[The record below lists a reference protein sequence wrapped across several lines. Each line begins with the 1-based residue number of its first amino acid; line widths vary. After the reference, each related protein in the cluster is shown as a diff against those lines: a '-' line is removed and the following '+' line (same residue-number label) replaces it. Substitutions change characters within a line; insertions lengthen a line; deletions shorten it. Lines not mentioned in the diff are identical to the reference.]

1 MSVDPKQLQVGMEVL
16 GDDGELVGTVKSVSA
31 ADFVLNRPWARDLIV
46 PLEAIRAIVDSS
58 ATHAV
63 NAHVVLVMRAQSID
77 AQGWDH
83 VS

>member
-1 MSVDPKQLQVGMEVL
+1 MSVDPQQVHVGMQVF
-16 GDDGELVGTVKSVSA
+16 GDDGEIVGTVKSVST

-46 PLEAIRAIVDSS
+46 PLEAIRAIVDTS

-63 NAHVVLVMRAQSID
+63 NAHVVLIMRAHSID

-83 VS
+83 VD